1 MVIKTNRQA
10 RKLLRAIEKSKK
22 KAKPISKTNSRT
34 LDNKELLEFIFNK
47 GGKNNERYKTL

>member
-22 KAKPISKTNSRT
+22 KAKPIPETNSKT
-34 LDNKELLEFIFNK
+34 LDSKELLEFIFNK
-47 GGKNNERYKTL
+47 GGKKQ